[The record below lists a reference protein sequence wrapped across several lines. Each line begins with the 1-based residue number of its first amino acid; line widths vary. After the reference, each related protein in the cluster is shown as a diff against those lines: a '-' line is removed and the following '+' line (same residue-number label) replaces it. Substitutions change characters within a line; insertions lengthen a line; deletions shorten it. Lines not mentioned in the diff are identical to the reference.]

1 MKKTLYLIIIFF
13 NSLLF
18 AQNINSTL
26 LETNFG
32 GDSEPDHLTKIGN
45 KIYFSASVYNDRELY
60 VKDDLTSKP
69 RLVKDINTNYGSIS
83 SSSFFKE
90 LNGTLLFTATSNSIG
105 NYYRQLWRS
114 DGTENGTYLLK
125 IINPNYDTNI
135 SNPIILGNKM
145 FFTTNVNNSSDLWV
159 TDGTEAGTKIVKKIN
174 STGDSS
180 VMYPFI
186 FNNEIYFLANDGI
199 TGMELWKSN
208 GTENGTVQVFD
219 FYIGSSSGIIFKPVV
234 YNNNVYFIGQQNSNQ
249 KGLWKYDGSQTQ
261 LVKDF
266 ININYFDP
274 VILQNKIIF
283 CINTTQGYQ
292 LWSSDGTVANTN
304 SLFTTPPY
312 SSVITYSKPLRVFN
326 NKLYFEATDSSFNT
340 SNWISG
346 GTASSTVS
354 LSSTI
359 PVLSNTTI
367 IGNSSG
373 NNYLIFRSNNN
384 NDHYISD
391 GTISGTKLISD
402 ITLTS
407 GYTGYGLNVLE
418 YNDSLILNGKN
429 KKNGIELFKYNF
441 STNLSTILDD
451 VHHKMSSDINA
462 SVSLNNKLIYFG
474 NGFNEGTELFT
485 SDGTASNTKLLK
497 DMNVGEYSTVY
508 TGDNNYFFKNG
519 NRAFF
524 RCTVGT
530 GYEPCVTDGTEAG
543 TYLIKDLSPFSQGS
557 LNEDPYFMTLDGNNV
572 LFGADDG
579 ANNTTGASR
588 LWRTDGT
595 QSGTY
600 KIHDVQIVGGNG
612 YRSSTLNGKVYF
624 TGYDTNN
631 IYSIWVTDGTTGGTQ
646 IFRTFYNSQGNNIIP
661 RIINTLGN
669 KFVISID
676 EDNLNS
682 VNFYQKILVSDGISP
697 TNITEIA
704 TFTKSTQS
712 SGGILGETIVYNNKL
727 YFYAFN
733 YTGTYPSD
741 AYKLYSTDGTMS
753 GTGIFSNIVA
763 SCCAVDIKFNICGNK
778 LYILQGKLY
787 VTDGVNQPVA
797 LDNGNHN
804 FKNFNCVNNNLFFLN
819 NQYQNYK
826 IWTSNGTVSG
836 TYPFNLY
843 ANGHLIGNDES
854 IYKLASTDN
863 KLFYLAHFYNTDILK
878 ESGGEV
884 YIVDVNAQN
893 LGSEDVAQNPI
904 KDSGFVIFP
913 NPTADI
919 INIQSKEKV
928 KINDVEVYDLSGKRL
943 MGNSFNNYTVQLDIK
958 NLIKGIYIIVIKTEN
973 TVVTKKVIKK

>member
-1 MKKTLYLIIIFF
+1 MKNILFLFIIFF

-69 RLVKDINTNYGSIS
+69 HLVKDINTNYGSIS

-105 NYYRQLWRS
+105 NSYQQLWRS

-180 VMYPFI
+180 ATYPFI

-208 GTENGTVQVFD
+208 GTENGTVLVFD
-219 FYIGSSSGIIFKPVV
+219 FYTGSSNGIILKPIV
-234 YNNNVYFIGQQNSNQ
+234 YNNNIYFIGKQSANMQ
-249 KGLWKYDGSQTQ
+249 GLWKYDGTQTQ
-261 LVKDF
+261 LVKNF

-283 CINTTQGYQ
+283 CINTTSGFQ
-292 LWSSDGTVANTN
+292 LWSSDGTVTNTN
-304 SLFTTPPY
+304 PLFTTPPY

-326 NKLYFEATDSSFNT
+326 NKLYFEVTDSSFNT

-359 PVLSNTTI
+359 PVLSNATI
-367 IGNSSG
+367 VGNSSG

-384 NDHYISD
+384 DHYISD
-391 GTISGTKLISD
+391 GTISGTKFISD
-402 ITLTS
+402 ITLIS
-407 GYTGYGLNVLE
+407 NYTGYGLNVLE

-451 VHHKMSSDINA
+451 IHHKMSSDINA

-519 NRAFF
+519 SRAFF

-543 TYLIKDLSPFSQGS
+543 TYLIKDLSPFNQGS

-612 YRSSTLNGKVYF
+612 YKSSTLNGKVYF

-631 IYSIWVTDGTTGGTQ
+631 VYSIWVTDGTTAGTY
-646 IFRTFYNSQGNNIIP
+646 IFKTFYDLQGNNIIP

-669 KFVISID
+669 QFVIIVNDVTSQF
-676 EDNLNS
+676 
-682 VNFYQKILVSDGISP
+682 NFYQKMLTSDGISSA
-697 TNITEIA
+697 NITQIA
-704 TFTKSTQS
+704 TFAKSSQS
-712 SGGILGETIVYNNKL
+712 SGGIIGETIVYNNKL

-733 YTGTYPSD
+733 YTGTYPTD
-741 AYKLYSTDGTMS
+741 AYKLYSTDGTIT
-753 GTGIFSNIVA
+753 GTNVFSSLIS
-763 SCCAVDIKFNICGNK
+763 SCCVVDIKFNICGSK
-778 LYILQGKLY
+778 LYILKDKLY
-787 VTDGVNQPVA
+787 VTDGINQPVA
-797 LDNGNHN
+797 LDNGSHA
-804 FKNFNCVNNNLFFLN
+804 FKNFNCVNDNLFFLN
-819 NQYQNYK
+819 NQYQDYK

-843 ANGHLIGNDES
+843 ANGHLIGNNES
-854 IYKLASTDN
+854 IYKLASTND
-863 KLFYLAHFYNTDILK
+863 KLFYLANFYNTDVLK

-884 YIVDVNAQN
+884 YIVDINAQN
-893 LGSEDVAQNPI
+893 LGSEDVVQNSI
-904 KDSGFVIFP
+904 KGSGFIVFP

-919 INIQSKEKV
+919 INIQSKDGNRIDDV
-928 KINDVEVYDLSGKRL
+928 KIYDLSGKL
-943 MGNSFNNYTVQLDIK
+943 FVTALSNNYNLQLNIND
-958 NLIKGIYIIVIKTEN
+958 LIKGVYVMVIRTGN
-973 TVVTKKVIKK
+973 TVVTKKIIKK